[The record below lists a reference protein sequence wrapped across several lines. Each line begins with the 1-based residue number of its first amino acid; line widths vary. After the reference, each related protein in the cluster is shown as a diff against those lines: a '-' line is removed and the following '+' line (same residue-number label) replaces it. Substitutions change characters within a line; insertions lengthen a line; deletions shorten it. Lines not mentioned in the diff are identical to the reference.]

1 MRHFLSMADLDPAT
15 LHALLDLATA
25 LKAQPHQPLLSG
37 RSIALV
43 FEKQSLRTRLSF
55 DVGIYQ
61 LGGHAVYLDQKQIG
75 IGQREPVQD
84 VARVLGRM
92 VDAIVLR
99 THGHQVLEDLAQLS
113 GVPVINALSDSEHPC
128 QVMAD
133 LLTVREHRGAL
144 QGQTLAYIGDGN
156 NVAASLAIGCAL
168 AGMHFVIACPDGYT
182 IPADAWD
189 RAEIIAHT
197 TGGSLERVVSPYQAV
212 STADVLYTDV
222 WTSMGQE
229 AEAKQREHDFAGY
242 CIDEALVAAAPDGVM
257 VLHDLPAHRGEEIT
271 DGAFEAAAQWI
282 FDQAENR
289 LHAQK
294 AVLAWVLGAESHEPA
309 GRHA

>member
-1 MRHFLSMADLDPAT
+1 MADLDHAT
-15 LHALLDLATA
+15 LHSLLDLAAT
-25 LKAQPHQPLLSG
+25 LKARPYQPLLAG
-37 RSIALV
+37 RSVALV
-43 FEKQSLRTRLSF
+43 FEKPSLRTRVSF
-55 DVGIYQ
+55 DVGIHQ

-75 IGQREPVQD
+75 LGQREPVQD

-99 THGHQVLEDLAQLS
+99 THGHQVLEDLARLS

-133 LLTVREHRGAL
+133 LLTIREHRGTL
-144 QGQTLAYIGDGN
+144 EGTTLAYIGDGN
-156 NVAASLAIGCAL
+156 NVAASLALGCAL

-182 IPADAWD
+182 IPSLVWE

-197 TGGSLERVVSPYQAV
+197 TGGSLERVVSPYQAAA
-212 STADVLYTDV
+212 TADVLYTDV
-222 WTSMGQE
+222 WTSMGHEEE
-229 AEAKQREHDFAGY
+229 ALQRQRDFAGY
-242 CIDEALVAAAPDGVM
+242 CIDEALVASAPPGVM

-271 DGAFEAAAQWI
+271 DGAFEAAAHWI

-294 AVLAWVLGAESHEPA
+294 AVLAWVLGAESGA
-309 GRHA
+309 GPSHA